1 MTLRSPRSATRSSF
15 EQMSEHGFDL
25 TRRETFSDFTPVT
38 IRFSDQDSMGHVN
51 NVSFG
56 AYIEAARTMLVQ
68 GLLDQ
73 FDHPDLDFILA
84 RVVIDYRRELHY
96 PGTVDVGAR
105 LIRLGSKSLTSGYGV
120 FKGGT
125 CVATSESVNVFY
137 DMKSRSSVVPPLDV
151 QEAVRR
157 KIAG

>member
-1 MTLRSPRSATRSSF
+1 
-15 EQMSEHGFDL
+15 MSEHGFDL
-25 TRRETFSDFTPVT
+25 SRRETFSDFTPVT

-56 AYIEAARTMLVQ
+56 AYIEAARTMLIQ

-73 FDHPDLDFILA
+73 FDHPGLDFILA

-120 FKGGT
+120 FKGEE
-125 CVATSESVNVFY
+125 CVATAESVNVFY
-137 DMKSRSSVVPPLDV
+137 DMNTRSSVVPPHDV
-151 QEAVRR
+151 QEAVRL
-157 KIAG
+157 KIGG

>member
-1 MTLRSPRSATRSSF
+1 MG
-15 EQMSEHGFDL
+15 EHEFDL
-25 TRRETFSDFTPVT
+25 SRRETFSDFTPVT

-56 AYIEAARTMLVQ
+56 AYIEAARTMLIQ

-73 FDHPDLDFILA
+73 FDHPGLDFILA
-84 RVVIDYRRELHY
+84 RVVIDYRQELHY

-120 FKGGT
+120 FSGDE

-137 DMKSRSSVVPPLDV
+137 DMNTRSSVVPPDDV
-151 QEAVRR
+151 QDAVRR